1 MCRTSVMLQI
11 GHFEGQS
18 ERTPG
23 SIGQKYSVSD
33 EIVAVEV
40 ATAVSRAQ

>member
-1 MCRTSVMLQI
+1 MLQI